1 MLDKRLVKDNFADR
15 QGKHNRALR
24 RKEKD
29 PNASYIFVIL
39 EKNIT
44 SKGELNKLEEDWIR
58 AGDGP
63 ERKGGTLENYRYQMD
78 EESYKNA
85 GGCMAKK

>member
-29 PNASYIFVIL
+29 PNASLYICYIR
-39 EKNIT
+39 K
-44 SKGELNKLEEDWIR
+44 KYNKQGR
-58 AGDGP
+58 V
-63 ERKGGTLENYRYQMD
+63 K
-78 EESYKNA
+78 
-85 GGCMAKK
+85 